1 MKELILIGVAILA
14 GIATFTVIVKRS
26 RGDCLP

>member
-1 MKELILIGVAILA
+1 MKELLLIGVAVLA
-14 GIATFTVIVKRS
+14 GIATSTVLFKRS